1 MRSGRRRGDARSFE
15 GGSARGATR
24 SFSPPG
30 RVTFDGT
37 RTRGRTFMVAPVFVR
52 PVHVSPDELPPV
64 LVVFRVG
71 RVFEA
76 SAWAAP
82 MMGQRR
88 FTPGSEEFSRISFP
102 STPTPCDVHPR
113 HVVFY
118 LPSYHCPR
126 R

>member
-52 PVHVSPDELPPV
+52 PDELPPV